1 MTEETTLVEPAP
13 PVASK
18 RYRPATTMTLWMKL
32 LVGGA
37 ILASVL
43 EFIFRIF
50 EYRLLGDIASGAFDV
65 IGESPVHALTMSDAR
80 VSFAAYSRM
89 ILFFAAALLFLF
101 WTFRANCNAL
111 ALGAREMRYTPGWSV
126 GWFFVPFANL
136 VMPFKVMREIWQAS
150 SDPGNQSAKS
160 SSAVVGWWWFAWLAN
175 TVAAYAVGAMFKN
188 IDGVEAA
195 QRVSAAAMVHDLVQI
210 GLYVAIF
217 ALVKGIF
224 DRQQYQATIVT
235 VF

>member
-1 MTEETTLVEPAP
+1 MTEETTLVDPAP
-13 PVASK
+13 PMAAK
-18 RYRPATTMTLWMKL
+18 PYRPATRMTLWMKL
-32 LVGGA
+32 LLGAA
-37 ILASVL
+37 ILASAL
-43 EFIFRIF
+43 ELIFRIF
-50 EYRLLGDIASGAFDV
+50 EYRLLGDVAAGDVSGAM
-65 IGESPVHALTMSDAR
+65 VHALTMSDAR

-89 ILFFAAALLFLF
+89 GLFFAVALLFLF
-101 WTFRANCNAL
+101 WIFRANCNAH
-111 ALGAREMRYTPGWSV
+111 ALGARDMRYTPGWSV

-150 SDPGNQSAKS
+150 SDPGNPSAKS
-160 SSAVVGWWWFAWLAN
+160 SSGIVGWWWFAWLAN
-175 TVAAYAVGAMFKN
+175 TVVAYAVSAMFKS

-224 DRQQYQATIVT
+224 DRQQYQANIVR

>member
-1 MTEETTLVEPAP
+1 MTF
-13 PVASK
+13 
-18 RYRPATTMTLWMKL
+18 WMKL
-32 LVGGA
+32 LLGA
-37 ILASVL
+37 CILVSAVEL
-43 EFIFRIF
+43 VFRIL
-50 EYRLLGDIASGAFDV
+50 EYRMIGNLASGALSASDPDV
-65 IGESPVHALTMSDAR
+65 MQDLTMSDAR
-80 VSFAAYSRM
+80 VSFAAYSRVA
-89 ILFFAAALLFLF
+89 LFCAMALLFLF
-101 WTFRANCNAL
+101 WVFRANSNAR
-111 ALGAREMRYTPGWSV
+111 ALGARDMRYTPGWSV

-150 SDPGNQSAKS
+150 SDPGNPSARPS
-160 SSAVVGWWWFAWLAN
+160 SGIVGWWWFTWLAN
-175 TVAAYAVGAMFKN
+175 TVVAYAVGVMFKN
-188 IDGVEAA
+188 IDSLAAA